1 MMTSSCVGKV
11 TENDVASVGQ
21 SQSNY
26 IEFLY
31 LDLVTNMTPLAWIIS
46 GLLIITFVLLATTD
60 LHSIR

>member
-1 MMTSSCVGKV
+1 M
-11 TENDVASVGQ
+11 TENDVSGVWQ
-21 SQSNY
+21 SPSNY

-46 GLLIITFVLLATTD
+46 GLLIITFVLLDTSD

>member
-1 MMTSSCVGKV
+1 M

-21 SQSNY
+21 CPSNY

-31 LDLVTNMTPLAWIIS
+31 WDLVTNMTPFAWIIA
-46 GLLIITFVLLATTD
+46 GLLIITFVILATTD

>member
-1 MMTSSCVGKV
+1 M

-21 SQSNY
+21 SLSNY
-26 IEFLY
+26 IEFIY

-46 GLLIITFVLLATTD
+46 GILIITFVLLDTPD